1 MSHINN
7 PNYIK
12 DLRSDMS
19 SRQVAHKWGVG
30 KTTVTDQRSKMRE
43 GKELRSADENL
54 TKLPPNATSTIT
66 ESSDGSRT
74 VEAIRDRPVTLEDAR
89 EWIRASGDD
98 PEDYNISIRS
108 IAYGQ
113 DMFSNRMSANP
124 KFKRMV
130 KLVDKV
136 DYAKASTFIE
146 NFTYIPAKRD
156 FLVDLSVLQPTD
168 EQWGK
173 TDFNGGSE
181 QTLARIMQ
189 SYGGFAEY
197 VKEYRPR
204 QVLFAKTGDG
214 IENTC
219 NTSSQRDTNDLD
231 LPHQILAMYKAD
243 LKGIQMIAPLVSDM
257 TVAHVPSN
265 HGRWRVGLK
274 ADGGDSHADFG
285 ITNAKAIAHTLEEL
299 AVFQNVKIVLPEP
312 HMESLGVQMD
322 TVKVGLVHG
331 HQASGPDKL
340 GDWWARQDHGR
351 MPTWDADVLFAG
363 HWHSYRAYES
373 GDGRPLFVGPASD
386 NGSSWFSNNRGE
398 RATAGML
405 AVSFA
410 GKTWKYQEIL

>member
-1 MSHINN
+1 MSNLTN
-7 PNYIK
+7 PQYLA
-12 DLRSDMS
+12 DLHSDMS
-19 SRQVAHKWGVG
+19 SREVAKKWEIG
-30 KTTVTDQRSKMRE
+30 KTTVTEHRAKIRE
-43 GKELRSADENL
+43 GKPLPTSEIGKDS
-54 TKLPPNATSTIT
+54 LPPRATSTT
-66 ESSDGSRT
+66 SESSDGTRT

-98 PEDYNISIRS
+98 PDDYNISIRS

-124 KFKRMV
+124 KFKKML

-136 DYAKASTFIE
+136 DYEKASKFIE
-146 NFTYIPAKRD
+146 DFTYIPAKKD

-173 TDFNGGSE
+173 TDFNGGSQ

-197 VKEYRPR
+197 VQEYRPR

-219 NTSSQRDTNDLD
+219 STSSQRDTNDLD

-257 TVAHVPSN
+257 VVAHVPSN

-274 ADGGDSHADFG
+274 SDGGDSHADFG

-299 AVFQNVKIVLPEP
+299 DVFSNVKIVLPEP
-312 HMESLGVQMD
+312 HMESLGVQMN
-322 TVKVGLVHG
+322 TIKIGLVHG
-331 HQASGPDKL
+331 HQSSGPDKL
-340 GDWWARQDHGR
+340 GEWWARQDHGR
-351 MPTWDADVLFAG
+351 MPTWDADALFAG
-363 HWHSYRAYES
+363 HWHSYRVYES

-386 NGSSWFSNNRGE
+386 NGSSWFSNVRGE

-405 AVSFA
+405 AVSFV
-410 GKTWKYQEIL
+410 GKQWKYQEIL